1 MNDHA
6 AFFLDG
12 MFGTGSRN
20 TFQTF
25 HDSRKGEPATIVHGT
40 YLEVAPTLDA
50 AQAAGHGV
58 FVTVNE
64 TDGAGRAREN
74 VTRVRA
80 AWLDMDQIGYDLAP
94 VVAALTPHC
103 IVESSPGKHHIYW
116 KVVDCSLAEFDGLL
130 DAITKAWGGDPG
142 AKGLNRVL
150 RLPGYQ
156 HLKGTPFVSRIV
168 PEHWRGDVP
177 PYTVAQLRAALAGG
191 ATAAAERPVPV
202 GSVPGEWDDA
212 PAAGWANPRTDA
224 EVLAKCADPSY
235 RGNDAAQIFSGKET
249 LNELWT
255 GEASRFEGRRSEA
268 RMSLLSRLMHLC
280 GGNAA
285 QVYRLAHDHPLAV
298 KDGREKLLHEELS
311 KAHAGFLE
319 WWEPE
324 RARRDAQRAETASI
338 GAQVGESILPTVLT
352 LAEMT
357 ARLVYVAAASEVA
370 DRVTGRIRTW
380 DAARG
385 ELAGS
390 RHKYD
395 DPQGKAHD
403 VAALPVWR
411 ASPARL
417 TVDVSTWAPGRG
429 EFCMPAET
437 VNGNSR
443 AFNTWRGLRVPAAPA
458 NWREWVVSF
467 ERHVAYLVPNE
478 SQRCRF
484 IQWLAHIVQ
493 QPGELPHTAYLMIA
507 KETGIGR
514 NWLAAVLARV
524 MPGYVAAGVSLAPIL
539 DGKFNGRLS
548 QKLLATVD
556 ETREGMTEHRHAR
569 GEALKRLITEEHRL
583 IDTKYGR
590 QVVEFNCCRWL
601 MFSNHDDALPFDSN
615 DRRVIVIE
623 NPGNRQLPEYFAAL
637 YALLGR
643 PEFIAS
649 VGELLRS
656 TDIAGFN
663 AGAPAPMSEAKQRA
677 LSCMAPGIDQAVLEF
692 KATWPGAIAGRSDV
706 RNFVIEATGE
716 QPRDSA
722 VTHALNR
729 AGYTQWPRRIKVG
742 AVADRAVSLLLTVDE
757 LEAAGPARVAALIE
771 DARFK
776 FSGSTSSRSSTFLH
790 GVQIDS
796 INYESGSGGLQQP
809 GTSGTGGTGILQ

>member
-6 AFFLDG
+6 AFFLYG
-12 MFGTGSRN
+12 MFGAGSRN

-40 YLEVAPTLDA
+40 AAEVSPALAA

-58 FVTVNE
+58 FVTVNL
-64 TDGAGRAREN
+64 TDLAGRSLEN
-74 VTRVRA
+74 IVGVRA
-80 AWLDMDQIGYDLAP
+80 VWLDLDREGVDLVP
-94 VVAALTPHC
+94 IVAALTPHC
-103 IVESSPGKHHIYW
+103 VVESSPGKFHIYW
-116 KVVDCSLAEFDGLL
+116 KVADCSLREFDGLL
-130 DAITKAWGGDPG
+130 DAITRRWGGDVG

-150 RLPGYQ
+150 RMPGYQ
-156 HLKGTPFVSRIV
+156 HLKGAPFVSNIV
-168 PEHWRGDVP
+168 AQHWRGEMP
-177 PYTVAQLRAALAGG
+177 AYTVARLREALLTG
-191 ATAAAERPVPV
+191 APTAVASAAATST
-202 GSVPGEWDDA
+202 GAQDWADA
-212 PAAGWANPRTDA
+212 PVEGWANPRTDA
-224 EVLAKCADPSY
+224 EVLAKCADPDY
-235 RGNDAAQIFSGKET
+235 RGNDAAQIFGDKDT
-249 LNELWT
+249 LHALW
-255 GEASRFEGRRSEA
+255 ASDTARFEGRRSEA
-268 RMSLLSRLMHLC
+268 RLSLLARLMHLC

-298 KDGREKLLHEELS
+298 KDGREKLLIEEIS
-311 KAHAGFLE
+311 KAQASFMA

-324 RARRDAQRAETASI
+324 RARRDAQRAETARI

-411 ASPARL
+411 ASPTRL

-429 EFCMPAET
+429 EFCTPAET
-437 VNGNSR
+437 INGNSR
-443 AFNTWRGLRVPAAPA
+443 AFNTWRGLRATAAPA
-458 NWREWVVSF
+458 NWREWVGSF
-467 ERHVAYLVPNE
+467 ERHVAYLVPDE
-478 SQRCRF
+478 SQRGRF
-484 IQWLAHIVQ
+484 VQWLAHIVQ

-623 NPGNRQLPEYFAAL
+623 NPGNRQSLEYFTAL
-637 YALLGR
+637 YALLAR

-649 VGELLRS
+649 VGELLNS
-656 TDIAGFN
+656 TDLAGFN

-677 LSCMAPGIDQAVLEF
+677 LSTMAPGIDKAVQEF

-706 RNFVIEATGE
+706 RSFVHEATGE
-716 QPRDSA
+716 VPRDW
-722 VTHALNR
+722 ALSQALDR
-729 AGYTQWPRRIKVG
+729 AGYTQWTKRLRVG
-742 AVADRAVSLLLTVDE
+742 NLTRDRAVALRLTVEE
-757 LEAAGPARVAALIE
+757 LEALGSDVVATAIDTARASFGSSVLLESFGKGMTYTAA
-771 DARFK
+771 R
-776 FSGSTSSRSSTFLH
+776 
-790 GVQIDS
+790 GV
-796 INYESGSGGLQQP
+796 LQ
-809 GTSGTGGTGILQ
+809 